1 MPTPTLIL
9 AIILATL
16 HGAVFHFIIGG
27 SFRRLVFILL
37 VSWAG
42 FGVGHIIGVL
52 FGINALTVGT
62 LRLLSASLG
71 AVAALAAVWILTKSV
86 R

>member
-1 MPTPTLIL
+1 MPTPTLVL
-9 AIILATL
+9 AMILATL

-27 SFRRLVFILL
+27 SFRRLVLILL